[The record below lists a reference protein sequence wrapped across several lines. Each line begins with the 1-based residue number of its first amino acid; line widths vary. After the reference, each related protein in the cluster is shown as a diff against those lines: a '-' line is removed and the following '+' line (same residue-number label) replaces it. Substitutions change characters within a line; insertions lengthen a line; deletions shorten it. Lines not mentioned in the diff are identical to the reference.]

1 LCGQPKLPE
10 EKLWFTNETCSVA
23 RTLEIV
29 GERRTFLVL
38 LEAFMGVRRFEEFQH
53 NTGVARNI
61 LSARLRTLVEHGILH
76 RRQYQDRPPR
86 FEYRLTEEGL
96 DLYPALV
103 ALMQWGDR
111 HAAYPAGPPVVL
123 EHKGCGEDSTPHVC
137 SVCGE
142 PIDARANAGETRA
155 RSHAPGGVDLQLAIE
170 SRPMTNHP
178 RSLSR

>member
-1 LCGQPKLPE
+1 LGLVRSDRR
-10 EKLWFTNETCSVA
+10 WFTNETCSVA

-29 GERRTFLVL
+29 GERWTFLVL
-38 LEAFMGVRRFEEFQH
+38 REAFMGVRRFEEFQR

-61 LSARLRTLVEHGILH
+61 LSARLRTLVEHGILQ
-76 RRQYQDRPPR
+76 RRHYQDRPPR

-111 HAAYPAGPPVVL
+111 HAAHPAGPPVVL
-123 EHKGCGEDSTPHVC
+123 EHKGCGEDSTPFQVC

-142 PIDARANAGETRA
+142 PIDARAMRA
-155 RSHAPGGVDLQLAIE
+155 KPGPGAIFQE
-170 SRPMTNHP
+170 ANLGKEGAS
-178 RSLSR
+178 